1 MSQLLD
7 AAIEYASKGM
17 AVFPVKPREKIPLT
31 KNGVKDAT
39 TNFDQIEKW
48 WRRHPTANIGIACG
62 APSGGL
68 VVVDLDEKD
77 NGVSGSDS
85 LNEWERQNG
94 FLPDSVRSLTG
105 SGGVHILYRLNGTT
119 KNRVNLLDG
128 VDIRADGGYIVA
140 PPSIHPNGNRYE
152 WEYGPED
159 TDIAEADDIVK
170 KLLDYGKESE
180 PDKFVMPDK
189 IGKGQRNDTIYKLA
203 CSLQAKGLPDSVIL
217 TACSASNLEQCNPP
231 LSDEEVGKI
240 VESALKHDKGSA
252 KKLQPISDIDLITI
266 TDSKGHQR
274 IRQCAENVA
283 RVILN
288 DPNIAGKIKEDTFGH
303 RLIYFGQLKWRRP
316 GDTMGEWSDKDD
328 AALESY
334 LDIQY
339 GLRNKNDYLNGFN
352 MALLENEYNPLVG
365 FLDALKWDGKPRI
378 DEAMNVMLGVERND
392 YNEMVFRV
400 FLQSMIRRAYEPG
413 SDFNLMP
420 VLHGPQGCGKTTF
433 FRLLACNNE
442 WYDDNFNFKDADS
455 KTLVE
460 RMTGKWILEMGEM
473 DTMKKDTVT
482 SDALKAFITGK
493 MDRYR
498 MPYSRRG
505 EDRKRQCVFCGTTND
520 ANFLKDRTGNRRY
533 APIDCHPTDE
543 TKARIFD
550 FKTSRPYFEQIVA
563 EAVAYYK
570 TYPDELPD
578 LPQYVKDAADQARID
593 HLEEDPWVGI
603 IQEYLDNEVCSRVN
617 ATYLY
622 ERCLN
627 GIAKNARKGEIGRIL
642 TIMRNDVVGWKE
654 IGRAELMGYGK
665 GICFERVR

>member
-1 MSQLLD
+1 MSQFLD

-17 AVFPVKPREKIPLT
+17 AVFPVKPKGKTPLT
-31 KNGVKDAT
+31 LNGVKDAT
-39 TNFDQIEKW
+39 TNFEQIEKW
-48 WRRHPTANIGIACG
+48 WTRNPTANIGIACG

-68 VVVDLDEKD
+68 LVVDLDEKD

-85 LNEWERQNG
+85 LNEWERENG
-94 FLPDSVRSLTG
+94 FLPDSARSLTG

-152 WEYGPED
+152 WEYSPDD
-159 TDIAEADDIVK
+159 TDIADADETVK
-170 KLLDYGKESE
+170 KLLDFGKEAE

-189 IGKGQRNDTIYKLA
+189 VGKGQRNDTIYKLA
-203 CSLQAKGLPDSVIL
+203 CSLQSRGLSDRIIMNTCLDS
-217 TACSASNLEQCNPP
+217 NEEQCDPP
-231 LSDEEVGKI
+231 LDEDEVKKI
-240 VESALKHDKGSA
+240 VESALKHDKGTI
-252 KKLQPISDIDLITI
+252 KNYQPLPEIDLLFI
-266 TDSKGHQR
+266 TDSKGNR
-274 IRQCAENVA
+274 KIRQCAENVV

-288 DPNIAGKIKEDTFGH
+288 DSKLAGKIKEDTFGH
-303 RLIYFGQLKWRRP
+303 RLIYFGQLPWRKK
-316 GDTMGEWSDKDD
+316 GDTFGEWSDKDD

-334 LDIQY
+334 LDINY

-365 FLDALKWDGKPRI
+365 FLEALKWDGVPRI
-378 DEAMNVMLGVERND
+378 DEAMSVMLGVEFNE
-392 YNEMVFRV
+392 YNIVTFRV

-442 WYDDNFNFKDADS
+442 WYDDNFNFKDTDP

-533 APIDCHPTDE
+533 APIDCNPTEE

-550 FKTSRPYFEQIVA
+550 FANSRPYFKQIIA

-570 TYPDELPD
+570 EYPDALPD
-578 LPQYVKDAADQARID
+578 LPQYLKDEADKIRVE
-593 HLEEDPWVGI
+593 HLEEDPWVGL
-603 IQEYLDNEVCSRVN
+603 IQEFLDNETCSRVN
-617 ATYLY
+617 ATYIY
-622 ERCLN
+622 ENCLS
-627 GIAKNARKGEIGRIL
+627 GTAKSVRKGEIGRIL
-642 TIMRNDVVGWKE
+642 TIMRNDIDGWKE

-665 GICFERVR
+665 GICFERTN